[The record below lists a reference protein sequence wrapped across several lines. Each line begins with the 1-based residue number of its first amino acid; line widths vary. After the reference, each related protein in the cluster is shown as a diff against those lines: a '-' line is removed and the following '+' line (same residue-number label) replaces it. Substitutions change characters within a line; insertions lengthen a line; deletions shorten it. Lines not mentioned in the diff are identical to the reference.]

1 MKLRKQVWCLL
12 LAGTLQASVS
22 NVEATI
28 LDPVSPR
35 QLVEQAELI
44 FEGVVAEVQYRNS
57 DVSGPDDVALP
68 HTFVTFA
75 VENVLKGSVAD
86 GSHITLRFEGGRAGQ
101 NKAML
106 VPGIPLFDVGDRD
119 VLFVKGNGAVPCPLV
134 GWEQGRFRNI
144 NNMIY
149 TDGGQEVGAASGE
162 QLSLGSYHALDEVVT
177 HNLGG
182 TPLVFGEPGA
192 GAASPTPHGALQ
204 LDAAG
209 FIQFLTNF
217 IQRVDTSQRFAAL
230 KPVVSVRIQEPFRV
244 QAPQL
249 QAPPVAP
256 EVAPDSTPEQEAGPT
271 GQSAVPV
278 QR

>member
-12 LAGTLQASVS
+12 LAGTLQSGVS
-22 NVEATI
+22 SVEAAS

-35 QLVEQAELI
+35 QLVEQADLI
-44 FEGVVAEVQYRNS
+44 FAGVVADVQYRNS
-57 DVSGPDDVALP
+57 DISGPDDVALP

-75 VENVLKGSVAD
+75 VENVLKGSVAN

-119 VLFVKGNGAVPCPLV
+119 ILFVKGNGAVPCPLV

-144 NNMIY
+144 NNTIY
-149 TDGGQEVGAASGE
+149 TDGGQAVGAAAGE
-162 QLSLGSYHALDEVVT
+162 RLNLGSYHALDEVVT

-192 GAASPTPHGALQ
+192 GAASPTPQGAPQ

-209 FIQFLTNF
+209 FTQFLTHL
-217 IQRVDTSQRFAAL
+217 IQQVDTPQRLAAL
-230 KPVVSVRIQEPFRV
+230 KPVASARIQEPFHV

-249 QAPPVAP
+249 QAPPSAP
-256 EVAPDSTPEQEAGPT
+256 EAAPDSTPEQEAGPT